1 MTHNSALVEAIRSN
15 DPDGR
20 LASAGAAWR
29 EESRFGMYATA
40 ILIILAIGGFVCS
53 ISLLTD
59 GRHGLEWLWLT
70 AASIIGFVATCCD
83 ASESCLKRRGILF
96 RRDGS
101 VYVPYGIPFDRRA
114 GDLAWTQDIFR
125 SIEVRETREHGHAVD
140 IHTSEG
146 DAIMI
151 AWHMSEATA
160 RKLAVQLTKAL
171 RELREATA
179 RDALDLTPETAL
191 AMAGRAMRG
200 YRNGAATADF
210 VID

>member
-1 MTHNSALVEAIRSN
+1 MMPSPPLVEAIREY
-15 DPDGR
+15 DRQGR
-20 LASAGAAWR
+20 LAEAGAVWR
-29 EESRFGMYATA
+29 EESRFGFGLLV
-40 ILIILAIGGFVCS
+40 IESIVCVGGFFYAIALVQG
-53 ISLLTD
+53 
-59 GRHGLEWLWLT
+59 GRYGLEPLWLA
-70 AASIIGFVATCCD
+70 AASVVGFVLVCRGAV
-83 ASESCLKRRGILF
+83 ESCLPKRVLML
-96 RRDGS
+96 RRDGTA
-101 VYVPYGIPFDRRA
+101 YVTRGIPYDRRA

-125 SIEVRETREHGHAVD
+125 SIEVRKTREHGFAVD

-151 AWHMSEATA
+151 GWKMSVGTA

-179 RDALDLTPETAL
+179 RDALDLTPEAAL

-200 YRNGAATADF
+200 LRNGAATAEL